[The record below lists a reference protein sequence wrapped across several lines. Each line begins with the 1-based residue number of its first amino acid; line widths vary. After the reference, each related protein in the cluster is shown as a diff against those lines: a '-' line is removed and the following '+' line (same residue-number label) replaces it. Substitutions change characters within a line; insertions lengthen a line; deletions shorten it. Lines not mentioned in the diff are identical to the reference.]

1 MKKLTTLS
9 ILIGSMI
16 GFSAMANSMEDSNKA
31 NLLPTMSAE
40 KALSQIKTLKP
51 ASYDSIELIEQE
63 DGRFLYVAT
72 AKQQAEQDTIFFDAT
87 SGKDVT
93 QTIQK
98 VSFSLQEVLAQV
110 GKTHQGLIV
119 SAHSDLVP
127 ELGTIYM
134 VEIKES
140 YDEPLSTLLV
150 IDAKTLKVI
159 DTEKV
164 DMQEMFFND
173 EGNIEFEFGM
183 YEENFYDNAH
193 SINAANDLELLEVG
207 PQQQS

>member
-16 GFSAMANSMEDSNKA
+16 SFSAMANSTNDSNKA

-40 KALSQIKTLKP
+40 KALSQIKKLKP
-51 ASYDSIELIEQE
+51 ASYESIELIEQE

-98 VSFSLQEVLAQV
+98 VNFSLQEVLAQV
-110 GKTHQGLIV
+110 GKTHQGFIV
-119 SAHSDLVP
+119 SAYSDLAP

-134 VEIKES
+134 VELKES
-140 YDEPLSTLLV
+140 YEEPLSTLLV

-159 DTEKV
+159 DSEKV
-164 DMQEMFFND
+164 DRVEELIEEYEQMEFASGMVKDNLY
-173 EGNIEFEFGM
+173 GNA
-183 YEENFYDNAH
+183 Y
-193 SINAANDLELLEVG
+193 SISDDNDLELVEVG
-207 PQQQS
+207 PQPKP

>member
-1 MKKLTTLS
+1 MKNLTTLS

-16 GFSAMANSMEDSNKA
+16 SFSAMANSTNDSNKA

-40 KALSQIKTLKP
+40 KALSQIKKLKP
-51 ASYDSIELIEQE
+51 ASYESIELIEQE

-93 QTIQK
+93 LSIKK
-98 VSFSLQEVLAQV
+98 VNFSLQEVLAQV

-127 ELGTIYM
+127 ELGTIYV

-159 DTEKV
+159 DSEKV
-164 DMQEMFFND
+164 DRVEELIEEYEQMEFASGMVKDNLY
-173 EGNIEFEFGM
+173 GNA
-183 YEENFYDNAH
+183 Y
-193 SINAANDLELLEVG
+193 SISDDNDLELVEVG
-207 PQQQS
+207 PQPKP

>member
-16 GFSAMANSMEDSNKA
+16 SFSAMATSTDDSNKA

-40 KALSQIKTLKP
+40 KALSQIKKLKP
-51 ASYDSIELIEQE
+51 ASYESIELIEQE

-98 VSFSLQEVLAQV
+98 VNFSLQEVLAQV
-110 GKTHQGLIV
+110 GKTHQGFIV
-119 SAHSDLVP
+119 SAYSDLAP

-134 VEIKES
+134 VELKES
-140 YDEPLSTLLV
+140 YEEPLSTLLV

-159 DTEKV
+159 DSEKV
-164 DMQEMFFND
+164 DRVEELIEEYEQMEFASGMVKDNLY
-173 EGNIEFEFGM
+173 GNA
-183 YEENFYDNAH
+183 Y
-193 SINAANDLELLEVG
+193 SISDDNDLELVEVG
-207 PQQQS
+207 PQPKP